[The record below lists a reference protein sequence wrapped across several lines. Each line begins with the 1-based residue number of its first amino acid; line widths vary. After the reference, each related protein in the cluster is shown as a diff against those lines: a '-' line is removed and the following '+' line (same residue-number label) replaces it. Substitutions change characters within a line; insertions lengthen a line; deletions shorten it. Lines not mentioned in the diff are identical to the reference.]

1 MVTVCTMITIRLDGN
16 YILTGRK
23 TTVMMNDVIV
33 SYLVNPSYNMNV
45 FAEVAHRH
53 FEAEGIDTQ
62 NDFIFSFG
70 IRTSL
75 DRKYYDF

>member
-1 MVTVCTMITIRLDGN
+1 
-16 YILTGRK
+16 
-23 TTVMMNDVIV
+23 MMNDVIV
-33 SYLVNPSYNMNV
+33 SYLVNPAYNMNV
-45 FAEVAHRH
+45 FAEMTHRH
-53 FEAEGIDTQ
+53 FAAEGLDTQ